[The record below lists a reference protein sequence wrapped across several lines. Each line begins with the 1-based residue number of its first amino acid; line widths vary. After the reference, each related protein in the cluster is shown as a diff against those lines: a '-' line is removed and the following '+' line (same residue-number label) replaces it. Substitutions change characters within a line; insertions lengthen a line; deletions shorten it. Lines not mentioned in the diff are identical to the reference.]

1 MILKWFL
8 GSGVPLPVVSLEELL
23 RPALSGGYAVAAF
36 NVVDA
41 AMMAGVVETAGQAGS
56 PVIVQAAVRAVRAF
70 GPQLFKAMFDN
81 LVERSGA
88 TAALHL
94 DHCPDA
100 GLAEECLAAGWNS
113 ALLDVSHL
121 PYEQG
126 LEATAKLVEVAAAY
140 GGHIEGE
147 FERIGR
153 ADQHT
158 EQRTGEDG
166 AGARTEPLEGSVRFI
181 RETGVACFSPDVGT
195 LHGRYHT
202 APLLDLGRAA
212 ELARATGVPQ
222 VLHGASGLADG
233 QLRAFAGSGV
243 AKVNFSTTL
252 KDAYAEAVR
261 SQAVGG
267 ALEPVELLGEVRAR
281 VRKPVAHYIGV
292 LGSAGRLGCRG

>member
-41 AMMAGVVETAGQAGS
+41 AMMAGVVEAAEQAGS

-81 LVERSGA
+81 LIERSGA

-158 EQRTGEDG
+158 EQHTGEDG
-166 AGARTEPLEGSVRFI
+166 AGVRTEPLEGSVRFI

-195 LHGRYHT
+195 LHGRYRT

-222 VLHGASGLADG
+222 VLHGASGLTDG

-267 ALEPVELLGEVRAR
+267 ALEPVELLGEVCAR

-292 LGSAGRLGCRG
+292 LGSAGRLRCRG